1 MITTITISATRNNE
15 HEEKKDNFIKP
26 ERNYSLVFKEFYIN
40 TVNKQTIKAKFH
52 NDVLKP

>member
-26 ERNYSLVFKEFYIN
+26 ERNYSLVLRNF
-40 TVNKQTIKAKFH
+40 TLTMLIKKL
-52 NDVLKP
+52 LKLNFIMMF